1 MDLYNHLKSLHLI
14 FVITW
19 FAGLF
24 YIVRL
29 FVYQI
34 EASEK
39 PSPEKEILQAQ
50 YKIMTYRL
58 WYIITWP
65 SSILASIFAFWM
77 LFFTDLG
84 NAWLKMPW
92 MHVKLGF
99 VFVLYLYH
107 LKCHQIYLQLQKDE
121 IKHSSNFMRLWNEG
135 ATIILFA
142 VVFLVILKSAVN
154 WIYGVIGIILFSIII
169 MLGFKFYKKIRQRNK
184 S

>member
-1 MDLYNHLKSLHLI
+1 MEYYNYLKSLHLI

-34 EASEK
+34 EANEK
-39 PSPEKEILQAQ
+39 PSPEKEILQNQ

-65 SSILASIFAFWM
+65 SAILASIFAYWM
-77 LFFTDLG
+77 LFFSDIG
-84 NAWLKMPW
+84 GAWLLMPW

-99 VFVLYLYH
+99 VFLLYLYH
-107 LKCHQIYLQLQKDE
+107 IKCHFIYKELQNNE
-121 IKHSSNFMRLWNEG
+121 VKHTSNFMRLWNEG

-142 VVFLVILKSAVN
+142 VVFLVVLKNAVN
-154 WIYGVIGIILFSIII
+154 WIYGVFGIFLFSLII
-169 MLGFKFYKKIRQRNK
+169 MLGFKIYKRIREKNK